1 MSISLGATV
10 NPAFQIYR
18 GAPTAT
24 ALASSPL
31 PVLDVN
37 MALVLTMR
45 TVLGSASVPLDAEL
59 HLDAGDIIELRY
71 AADGLTAQ
79 TIRVWG
85 NWAIRQLR

>member
-1 MSISLGATV
+1 
-10 NPAFQIYR
+10 
-18 GAPTAT
+18 
-24 ALASSPL
+24 
-31 PVLDVN
+31 